1 MFYKTLNMTVEEIR
15 QRAESLK
22 RETANESITPER
34 LGSILTDTLELFNE
48 SFVND
53 EDIENLLNN
62 LN

>member
-1 MFYKTLNMTVEEIR
+1 MTVEEIR